1 MYSYPSP
8 AGGIQI
14 VHPMEMFLKQIDRT
28 SFQHFF
34 AGCLTFTF
42 RGQAGPDWIAQSDY
56 SDETTGFKKTWN
68 RESGSKPGRIRLF
81 PSPTFLST
89 ST

>member
-34 AGCLTFTF
+34 CGMPYAYVSWAS
-42 RGQAGPDWIAQSDY
+42 RA
-56 SDETTGFKKTWN
+56 
-68 RESGSKPGRIRLF
+68 RLDR
-81 PSPTFLST
+81 PIGLSRRNNGIQENME
-89 ST
+89 